1 VRHTCDIRSSGKS
14 ARPLDRGTV
23 VAGEADA
30 RAKTFVG
37 TTPDIAE
44 LCLGHAL
51 KGMRKVYDHHLYE
64 PEKRAAH
71 GEAIGIGSRD
81 CFQLDR

>member
-1 VRHTCDIRSSGKS
+1 MATWPRSRRGPSTTSGVRSLLSKI
-14 ARPLDRGTV
+14 
-23 VAGEADA
+23 
-30 RAKTFVG
+30 

-64 PEKRAAH
+64 PEKR
-71 GEAIGIGSRD
+71 EAMERLASLLASIVEGKAT
-81 CFQLDR
+81 

>member
-1 VRHTCDIRSSGKS
+1 VRHTCDIRSSEEI
-14 ARPLDRGTV
+14 RDRRLIVRLWSPEKPT
-23 VAGEADA
+23 

-64 PEKRAAH
+64 PEKRAAM
-71 GEAIGIGSRD
+71 EKLSAFGSRD
-81 CFQLDR
+81 CFQLDC